1 MVRRSVYLGAGG
13 YDLTAAG
20 SLVYLPGVNA
30 EVGNLVQRTHDGRMT
45 ILNVPAA
52 AHLRFTPS
60 PDGRRIATV
69 VEGVRQQELR
79 VYDLSSGG
87 AQAID
92 QGFYISAPSW
102 SPDGTRLVY
111 RVDGEPGNER
121 LIVRRLDSPE
131 APRELLAGGGS
142 QVTQPSSWLADDFL
156 LVGAGTN
163 AAEAMLLDPTASP
176 VRVDSLGFSSFFT
189 SISPDRRW
197 IAIQNQGAAGIR
209 LQPWPAR
216 DRVYQV
222 DAVGIEPRWRSATEL
237 AFQLPGAS
245 AIHQVTVTPASGSP
259 VGARRPLVEDR
270 RFVDTPGWS
279 FAFTGTGDLIYLRS
293 PASDEGHY
301 LRVVPNWVDQMKR
314 AVDEAN
320 R

>member
-1 MVRRSVYLGAGG
+1 MSLDLGKASLALSDGHRCQYHDPDFVNSNSYGNTWCYLGFVNGLQNA
-13 YDLTAAG
+13 YDW
-20 SLVYLPGVNA
+20 
-30 EVGNLVQRTHDGRMT
+30 
-45 ILNVPAA
+45 
-52 AHLRFTPS
+52 HLHTTGE
-60 PDGRRIATV
+60 PDGGRAYLGNNSLHW
-69 VEGVRQQELR
+69 GVH
-79 VYDLSSGG
+79 
-87 AQAID
+87 A
-92 QGFYISAPSW
+92 
-102 SPDGTRLVY
+102 
-111 RVDGEPGNER
+111 
-121 LIVRRLDSPE
+121 
-131 APRELLAGGGS
+131 
-142 QVTQPSSWLADDFL
+142 
-156 LVGAGTN
+156 
-163 AAEAMLLDPTASP
+163 
-176 VRVDSLGFSSFFT
+176 
-189 SISPDRRW
+189 
-197 IAIQNQGAAGIR
+197 GAASADT

-279 FAFTGTGDLIYLRS
+279 FAFTGTGGLIYLRS